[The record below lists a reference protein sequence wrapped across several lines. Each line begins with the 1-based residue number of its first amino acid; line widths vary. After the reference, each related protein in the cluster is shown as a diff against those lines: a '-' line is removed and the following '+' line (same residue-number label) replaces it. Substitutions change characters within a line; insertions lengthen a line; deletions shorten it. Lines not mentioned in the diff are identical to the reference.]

1 MFLTQNILNNTKIV
15 GLIIRWLII
24 LKSVLLLKTLIST
37 KWFYS
42 LWSFVTT
49 ILQSDICQLNVFN
62 EFKEAETFVLVTKS
76 GPRPNPD
83 PKPWSGTHFPN
94 TILRLL
100 EFSGLASRFPS
111 SISSLFSLHSSISPS
126 YPSLYLSLPLSVSSM
141 GFAVAESFKLWLCTR
156 NGKKVHCC
164 WTKR

>member
-1 MFLTQNILNNTKIV
+1 MTYYIKTV
-15 GLIIRWLII
+15 M
-24 LKSVLLLKTLIST
+24 LLKTLIST

-100 EFSGLASRFPS
+100 EFGGLASRLLS
-111 SISSLFSLHSSISPS
+111 SISSLFLSPLLHITLISLTLIPHS
-126 YPSLYLSLPLSVSSM
+126 LSLCIVIGVAM
-141 GFAVAESFKLWLCTR
+141 AESFKLWLCTHI
-156 NGKKVHCC
+156 GKKGHCC
-164 WTKR
+164 RTSR